1 MCSILPP
8 LSASNIRGF
17 VVTSKIS
24 FIQFTLVEYSTD
36 WLSGFPLNAESVARR
51 HMPSNSSNS
60 FFLVIFS
67 FSITNSDKGEWV
79 SKILTFFD
87 SISLFNFDFLISGVV
102 PAEK

>member
-36 WLSGFPLNAESVARR
+36 WLSGFPLNAESVKLDD

-67 FSITNSDKGEWV
+67 FSITNPDKGEWA
-79 SKILTFFD
+79 SKILTIFFD
-87 SISLFNFDFLISGVV
+87 SISLFNFDFLISG
-102 PAEK
+102 